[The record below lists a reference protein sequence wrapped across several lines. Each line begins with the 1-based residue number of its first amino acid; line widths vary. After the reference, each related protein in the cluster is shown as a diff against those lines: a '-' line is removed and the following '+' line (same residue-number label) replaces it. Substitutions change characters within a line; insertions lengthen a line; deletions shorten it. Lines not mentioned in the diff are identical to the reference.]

1 MVYYGSGM
9 GFYFI
14 TLIATL
20 IIGGG
25 AQIYVTRMLS
35 KYSKVPTRTGAS
47 GAEMARRMTLDKG
60 ISQVAIYQGAPNQD
74 HFDPRNNSVTLG
86 TEAFGER
93 TVTAIATAAHEV
105 GHACQFAE
113 GYTFMRIRS
122 ALVPVVN
129 FCSNAWVIVFFIGL
143 AMGATG
149 LSFVKLGIIM
159 FAAVL
164 IFQLVTLPVEF
175 NASSRGLAYLQSIG
189 VSGDELAGCTSV
201 LRACALTYVA
211 AALTAIIQLVYLLAV
226 SRD

>member
-1 MVYYGSGM
+1 MVYTGSGM
-9 GFYFI
+9 GLYFL

-25 AQIYVTRMLS
+25 AQIYVSRMLS
-35 KYSKVPTRTGAS
+35 KYSKVPTLTNMS
-47 GAEMARRMTLDKG
+47 GAEMARRMTVDKG
-60 ISQVAIYQGAPNQD
+60 IPQVGLIKGAPNQD

-86 TEAFGER
+86 TEAYGER

-105 GHACQFAE
+105 GHACQYAE
-113 GYTFMRIRS
+113 GYTFMKVRS

-129 FCSNAWVIVFFIGL
+129 FCSNAWVIVFIIGL
-143 AMGATG
+143 AMGASG
-149 LSFVKLGIIM
+149 LAFVKLGIIL
-159 FAAVL
+159 FAAVI

-175 NASSRGLAYLQSIG
+175 NASHRGLAYLQSIG
-189 VSGDELAGCTSV
+189 IPSTELDGCTKV

-226 SRD
+226 SRE